1 MPDPYFTFNLLPQQ
15 TAVFNALKAF
25 TSNQQERIFILRGY
39 AGTGKTSLMSGYI
52 KYLRDQKITF
62 HLLASTGRAAKIL
75 ADKTSAI
82 TSTVHS
88 HIYTFKDLDDD
99 LETVSLSQ
107 QSMEVDD
114 KGQLSLVF
122 DLKPINSSSTLVYI
136 VDEASMIGD
145 VEQIGGS
152 FARYGTGKLLSDL
165 IEYDKRGK
173 FIFVG
178 DACQLPPIGQDISPA
193 LSREYFQGTHNR
205 AAIQYELTEIV
216 RQDADN
222 GIVTASLALR
232 RLQVS
237 NPVVKFASFPLKGYK
252 DILLHNSHIDL
263 VNNYI
268 HKIRSQGFEYA
279 TLICQTNRHCSDL
292 NRIIRSAFGRQN
304 HSVSEGDILQVTQNN
319 YLCDLVN
326 GDMVEVL
333 QTAQREYRC
342 GLSFLQVAVLELAS
356 KNEYRLLMVEDILYA
371 QATNLNAKQHKDLM
385 IDFFQRMKHLGI
397 RQKDEEFKRRMLTD
411 PYLNALKAVF
421 GYAITCHKSQGG
433 EWEEVFLYLDNKI
446 HGIPKPGIYQ
456 WLYTAITRARR
467 KLHAVQD
474 WFIK

>member
-1 MPDPYFTFNLLPQQ
+1 MADPYFTFNLLPQQ

-193 LSREYFQGTHNR
+193 LSREYFQGTHKR
-205 AAIQYELTEIV
+205 AAIQ
-216 RQDADN
+216 
-222 GIVTASLALR
+222 
-232 RLQVS
+232 
-237 NPVVKFASFPLKGYK
+237 
-252 DILLHNSHIDL
+252 
-263 VNNYI
+263 
-268 HKIRSQGFEYA
+268 
-279 TLICQTNRHCSDL
+279 
-292 NRIIRSAFGRQN
+292 
-304 HSVSEGDILQVTQNN
+304 
-319 YLCDLVN
+319 
-326 GDMVEVL
+326 
-333 QTAQREYRC
+333 
-342 GLSFLQVAVLELAS
+342 
-356 KNEYRLLMVEDILYA
+356 
-371 QATNLNAKQHKDLM
+371 
-385 IDFFQRMKHLGI
+385 
-397 RQKDEEFKRRMLTD
+397 
-411 PYLNALKAVF
+411 
-421 GYAITCHKSQGG
+421 
-433 EWEEVFLYLDNKI
+433 
-446 HGIPKPGIYQ
+446 
-456 WLYTAITRARR
+456 
-467 KLHAVQD
+467 
-474 WFIK
+474 